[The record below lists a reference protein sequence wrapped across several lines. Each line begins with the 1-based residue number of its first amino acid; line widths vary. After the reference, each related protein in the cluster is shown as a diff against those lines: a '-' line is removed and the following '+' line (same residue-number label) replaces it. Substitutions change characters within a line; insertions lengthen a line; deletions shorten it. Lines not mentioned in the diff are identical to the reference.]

1 MNPTKVLLVEDQ
13 PFFVE
18 LLENTFQAEPEFEL
32 LGSATEGEA
41 AIELARKTSPDVVI
55 MDIKLAGEMNGVEA
69 GLKIKEHK
77 SDTAIVLLSAHMER
91 GYLTSLPSRYSSGW
105 AYLLKQTLP
114 DVDTL
119 LRTIRQSVNGMVVLD
134 PMLVQMLDPAP
145 DSPLSRLTDRQLQL
159 LRLMAQGYDNP
170 AIALELSLS
179 QNTVETYINTIY
191 QELGTSAEPGVHAR
205 VSATLIYLRESNL
218 LV

>member
-1 MNPTKVLLVEDQ
+1 MSATKVLLVEDQ

-32 LGSATEGEA
+32 LGSAADGEA
-41 AIELARKTSPDVVI
+41 AVELARKTSPDVII
-55 MDIKLAGEMNGVEA
+55 MDIELAGEMNGVEA

-77 SDTAIVLLSAHMER
+77 LDTAIVLLSVHMER
-91 GYLTSLPSRYSSGW
+91 GYLTSLSALYSSGW

-119 LRTIRQSVNGMVVLD
+119 LRTIRQSVKGMVVLD
-134 PMLVQMLDPAP
+134 PMLVRMLDPAP
-145 DSPLSRLTDRQLQL
+145 DPPLSRLTDRQLQL
-159 LRLMAQGYDNP
+159 LRLIAQGYDNP

-179 QNTVETYINTIY
+179 QNTVETYANTIY
-191 QELGTSAEPGVHAR
+191 KELGISREPGVHSR
-205 VSATLIYLRESNL
+205 VSATLIYLRESHL
-218 LV
+218 HS

>member
-1 MNPTKVLLVEDQ
+1 MSAIRVLLVEDQ

-18 LLENTFQAEPEFEL
+18 LLENTLRASPEFEL
-32 LGSATEGEA
+32 LGSAADGEA
-41 AIELARKTSPDVVI
+41 AVELARKTSPDVII
-55 MDIKLAGEMNGVEA
+55 MDIELAGEMNGVEA

-77 SDTAIVLLSAHMER
+77 LDTAIVLLSAHMER
-91 GYLTSLPSRYSSGW
+91 GYLTSLSALYSSGW

-119 LRTIRQSVNGMVVLD
+119 LRTIRQSVKGMVVLD
-134 PMLVQMLDPAP
+134 PMLVRMLDPAP
-145 DSPLSRLTDRQLQL
+145 DSPLSRLTERQLQL

-191 QELGTSAEPGVHAR
+191 QELGTSAEPGVHSR

>member
-32 LGSATEGEA
+32 LGSVTEGEA

-69 GLKIKEHK
+69 GLKIKQHK

-191 QELGTSAEPGVHAR
+191 QELGTSREPGVHAR

>member
-1 MNPTKVLLVEDQ
+1 
-13 PFFVE
+13 
-18 LLENTFQAEPEFEL
+18 
-32 LGSATEGEA
+32 
-41 AIELARKTSPDVVI
+41 
-55 MDIKLAGEMNGVEA
+55 MDIELAGEMNGVEA

-91 GYLTSLPSRYSSGW
+91 GYLTSLPLRYSSGW

-114 DVDTL
+114 DVETL
-119 LRTIRQSVNGMVVLD
+119 LRTIRQSVGGLVVLD
-134 PMLVQMLDPAP
+134 PKLVEMLDTNPE
-145 DSPLSRLTDRQLQL
+145 SVLSKLTDRQLQL

-170 AIALELSLS
+170 SIARELHLTE
-179 QNTVETYINTIY
+179 NTVETYVNTIY
-191 QELGTSAEPGVHAR
+191 QELGTSREPGVHPR

>member
-191 QELGTSAEPGVHAR
+191 QELGTSAEPGVHSR

>member
-1 MNPTKVLLVEDQ
+1 MSAIRVLLVEDQ
-13 PFFVE
+13 PFFIE
-18 LLENTFQAEPEFEL
+18 LLENTIQAEPEFEL
-32 LGSATEGEA
+32 LGSAADGETA
-41 AIELARKTSPDVVI
+41 VELARDTSPDVVI
-55 MDIKLAGEMNGVEA
+55 MDIELAGEMNGVEA

-91 GYLTSLPSRYSSGW
+91 GYLTSLSSHYMSGW

-134 PMLVQMLDPAP
+134 PMLVQMLDPEP
-145 DSPLSRLTDRQLQL
+145 DSLLSRLTERQLQL

-170 AIALELSLS
+170 AIALELNLS
-179 QNTVETYINTIY
+179 QNTVETYANTIY
-191 QELGTSAEPGVHAR
+191 QELGTSREPGVHSR

-218 LV
+218 HS

>member
-32 LGSATEGEA
+32 LGSATEGKA

-55 MDIKLAGEMNGVEA
+55 MDIELAGEMNGVEA

-134 PMLVQMLDPAP
+134 PMLVQMLDPEP
-145 DSPLSRLTDRQLQL
+145 DSLLSRLTERQLQL

-191 QELGTSAEPGVHAR
+191 QELGTSAEPGVHSR
-205 VSATLIYLRESNL
+205 VSATLIYLKESNL

>member
-1 MNPTKVLLVEDQ
+1 MSPTRVLLVEDE

-18 LLENTFQAEPEFEL
+18 LLKNTIQADPEFEL
-32 LGSATEGEA
+32 IGSSADGETA
-41 AIELARKTSPDVVI
+41 VELARKTSPDVVI
-55 MDIKLAGEMNGVEA
+55 MDIELAGEMNGVAA

-77 SDTAIVLLSAHMER
+77 PDTAIVLLSAHMER
-91 GYLTSLPSRYSSGW
+91 GYLTSLSSRYRSGW

-134 PMLVQMLDPAP
+134 PQLVQMLEPEP
-145 DSPLSRLTDRQLQL
+145 NSLLSRLTDRQLQL

-170 AIALELSLS
+170 AIAVELNLS
-179 QNTVETYINTIY
+179 QNTVETYANTIY
-191 QELGTSAEPGVHAR
+191 QELGTSREPGVHSR

-218 LV
+218 HS

>member
-1 MNPTKVLLVEDQ
+1 MSTIGVLLVEDQ

-18 LLENTFQAEPEFEL
+18 LLENTIQAEPEFEL
-32 LGSATEGEA
+32 LGSAADGETA
-41 AIELARKTSPDVVI
+41 VELARKTSPDVVI
-55 MDIKLAGEMNGVEA
+55 MDIELSGEMNGVEA

-91 GYLTSLPSRYSSGW
+91 GYLTSLPLRHSSGW

-114 DVDTL
+114 DVETL
-119 LRTIRQSVNGMVVLD
+119 LRTIRQSVKGMVVLD
-134 PMLVQMLDPAP
+134 PKLVQMLDPNP
-145 DSPLSRLTDRQLQL
+145 DSILSRLTDRQLQL

-170 AIALELSLS
+170 AIALELSLT

-191 QELGTSAEPGVHAR
+191 QELGATRVPGIHSR

>member
-1 MNPTKVLLVEDQ
+1 MSATKVLLVEDQ

-18 LLENTFQAEPEFEL
+18 LLENTFQAEPGFEL
-32 LGSATEGEA
+32 LGSAADGEA
-41 AIELARKTSPDVVI
+41 AIELARNTSPDVVI
-55 MDIKLAGEMNGVEA
+55 MDIELAGEMNGVEA
-69 GLKIKEHK
+69 GLKIKEAK

-91 GYLTSLPSRYSSGW
+91 GYLTSLPSLYSSGW

-134 PMLVQMLDPAP
+134 PLLVQMLDPEP
-145 DSPLSRLTDRQLQL
+145 DSPLSRLTERQLQL

-170 AIALELSLS
+170 AIALELSLT

-191 QELGTSAEPGVHAR
+191 QELGATRVPGIHSR